1 MLLFNGRI
9 HTLDAASSVVDAL
22 VVRDGRVVFAGRR
35 GDVNPAAGEATLDLG
50 GRTVLPGL
58 VDGHGHLMLLARA
71 RLELDLAAAR
81 SEGEVAAMVGQAARG
96 LREGEWISGRGWDQ
110 TRWPGGRFPT
120 RASLDRAAPG
130 HPVALVRVDGHAT
143 WASGA
148 ALGRAD
154 ITRRTT
160 DPPGGRIERDERGE
174 PTGLLIDLAQ
184 DLIRGLVPPPSEER
198 FDTAVRAV
206 IAECLA
212 KGLTGAHEPGLDL
225 AGIASYTRL
234 IGRGHFPFRV
244 FAALSGKKAWAQYR
258 ERGAPES
265 IGDGQLTVGAV
276 KLWLDGALG
285 SRGAALHAPYCDDPA
300 NTGLVL
306 VPPEEV
312 ERLTREATAHGFHV
326 WVHAIGDRANTLV
339 LDVFENVRADGGP
352 HHRLIGG
359 TVRGQGGPGPRL
371 RVEHAQILA
380 PADIPRFAR
389 LGVVPSMQP
398 THCTSDMRWAGERL
412 GPERLVGA
420 YAWRSVLDSGAY
432 VAGGS
437 DFPVEDAN
445 PFHGIHAAVTRRP
458 REGDDPGWQPE
469 QRMTRD
475 EAVRAFTIWNAR
487 SIGRESEQGS
497 LEPGRRADLIALPD
511 DVFACDAA
519 RIASLSPV
527 LTMLGGEV
535 VYAAGQDAGASFAAR
550 PLRSAGST
558 SDTSA

>member
-1 MLLFNGRI
+1 MTLLTNGRI
-9 HTLDAASSVVDAL
+9 HTMDAAGSVVDAL
-22 VVRDGRVVFAGRR
+22 VIRDGRVAFAGGRA
-35 GDVNPAAGEATLDLG
+35 DVNPAAGEPVVDLG

-81 SEGEVAAMVGQAARG
+81 SEEDIAAMVARAAAG
-96 LREGEWISGRGWDQ
+96 LRPGEWIAGRGWDQ
-110 TRWPGGRFPT
+110 TRWPGQAFPS

-148 ALGRAD
+148 ALERAG
-154 ITRRTT
+154 ITRQAIN
-160 DPPGGRIERDERGE
+160 PASGLIVRDARGE

-184 DLIRGLVPPPSEER
+184 DLIRGLVPPPSEAR
-198 FDTAVRAV
+198 FDAAVEAV

-212 KGLTGAHEPGLDL
+212 KGLVGAHEPGLDL
-225 AGIASYTRL
+225 SAVASYTRL
-234 IGRGHFPFRV
+234 IGRGRFPFRV
-244 FAALSGKKAWAQYR
+244 FAALSGKKAWGQYR
-258 ERGAPES
+258 ERGGPQS
-265 IGDGQLTVGAV
+265 VGDGQLTVGAI

-285 SRGAALHAPYCDDPA
+285 SRGAALHAPYCDDPK

-306 VPPEEV
+306 VPPDEV
-312 ERLTREATAHGFHV
+312 LRLTREAAARGFHV

-339 LDVFENVRADGGP
+339 LDVFERALATTDRRP
-352 HHRLIGG
+352 H
-359 TVRGQGGPGPRL
+359 L
-371 RVEHAQILA
+371 RIEHAQILT

-420 YAWRSVLDSGAY
+420 YAWRSVLDAGSY

-445 PFHGIHAAVTRRP
+445 PFHGLHAAVTRAP
-458 REGDDPGWQPE
+458 REGGDPGWQPE

-475 EAVRAFTIWNAR
+475 EAVRSFTIWNAR
-487 SIGRESEQGS
+487 SIGREAEMGS
-497 LEPGRRADLIALPD
+497 LEPGKRADLIALSE
-511 DVFACDAA
+511 DVFACPAP
-519 RIASLSPV
+519 RIAAIRPL
-527 LTMLGGEV
+527 LTMVGGAVAHADQEL
-535 VYAAGQDAGASFAAR
+535 AASLPSSAS
-550 PLRSAGST
+550 RSVRST

>member
-1 MLLFNGRI
+1 
-9 HTLDAASSVVDAL
+9 
-22 VVRDGRVVFAGRR
+22 
-35 GDVNPAAGEATLDLG
+35 
-50 GRTVLPGL
+50 
-58 VDGHGHLMLLARA
+58 
-71 RLELDLAAAR
+71 
-81 SEGEVAAMVGQAARG
+81 
-96 LREGEWISGRGWDQ
+96 
-110 TRWPGGRFPT
+110 
-120 RASLDRAAPG
+120 G

-143 WASGA
+143 WASSG

-160 DPPGGRIERDERGE
+160 DPSGGRIERDERGE

-198 FDTAVRAV
+198 FDAAVRAV

-225 AGIASYTRL
+225 AAIASYGRL

-258 ERGAPES
+258 ARGTPES

-306 VPPEEV
+306 VPPEEA
-312 ERLTREATAHGFHV
+312 ERLAREATVRGFHV

-339 LDVFENVRADGGP
+339 LDVFEKVRAASGP
-352 HHRLIGG
+352 HHHRIGG
-359 TVRGQGGPGPRL
+359 TVRAEGGPRPRL

-412 GPERLVGA
+412 GPERLAGA

-487 SIGRESEQGS
+487 SIGRELEQGS
-497 LEPGRRADLIALPD
+497 LEPGKRADLIVVSD

-519 RIASLSPV
+519 RIASISPV

-535 VYAAGQDAGASFAAR
+535 VYAAGQEAGTSFSAR
-550 PLRSAGST
+550 LVRSAGST

>member
-1 MLLFNGRI
+1 MLLTNGRI
-9 HTLDAASSVVDAL
+9 HTMDAAGSVVDS
-22 VVRDGRVVFAGRR
+22 VVIRDGRVAFAGRR
-35 GDVNPAAGEATLDLG
+35 GDVNPAAREPALDLG
-50 GRTVLPGL
+50 GRAVLPGL
-58 VDGHGHLMLLARA
+58 VDGHGHLMLLARS
-71 RLELDLAAAR
+71 RLELDLTTAGSEEEVARMVAAA
-81 SEGEVAAMVGQAARG
+81 AAQR
-96 LREGEWISGRGWDQ
+96 RPGEWIGGRGWDQ
-110 TRWPGGRFPT
+110 TRWPGQRFPT

-148 ALGRAD
+148 ALARAD
-154 ITRRTT
+154 ITRHSP
-160 DPPGGRIERDERGE
+160 DPAGGRVAKDERGE

-184 DLIRGLVPPPSEER
+184 DLIRSLVPPPSRDR
-198 FDTAVRAV
+198 FDEAVEAV
-206 IAECLA
+206 ITECLA

-225 AGIASYTRL
+225 AAISSYTRL
-234 IGRGHFPFRV
+234 IGRGRFPFRV
-244 FAALSGKKAWAQYR
+244 FAAVSGKKAWSEYR

-265 IGDGQLTVGAV
+265 VGDGQLTVGAV

-306 VPPEEV
+306 VPPDEV
-312 ERLTREATAHGFHV
+312 ERLAREAAARGFHV

-339 LDVFENVRADGGP
+339 LDVFENLRAAGGP
-352 HHRLIGG
+352 RS
-359 TVRGQGGPGPRL
+359 PL

-412 GPERLVGA
+412 GPERLAGA

-432 VAGGS
+432 IAGGS

-445 PFHGIHAAVTRRP
+445 PFHGLHAAVTRRP
-458 REGDDPGWQPE
+458 REGEDPRWQPA
-469 QRMTRD
+469 QRMTRE
-475 EAVRAFTIWNAR
+475 EAVRSFTIWNAR
-487 SIGRESEQGS
+487 SIGLEADQGS
-497 LEPGRRADLIALPD
+497 LEVGKRADLIALSD
-511 DVFACDAA
+511 DVFTC
-519 RIASLSPV
+519 REEQIATLAPV
-527 LTMLGGEV
+527 LTLVGGV
-535 VYAAGQDAGASFAAR
+535 VVHRADQDFGASRSASRAS
-550 PLRSAGST
+550 SAGST

>member
-1 MLLFNGRI
+1 VLLTNGRI
-9 HTLDAASSVVDAL
+9 HTLDAVDSVVDTL
-22 VVRDGRVVFAGRR
+22 VVRDGRVAFAGRR
-35 GDVNPAAGEATLDLG
+35 ADVNPAAREAVLDLA

-81 SEGEVAAMVGQAARG
+81 SEDEIARAVAAAASR
-96 LREGEWISGRGWDQ
+96 LRPGEWIAGRGWDQ
-110 TRWPGGRFPT
+110 TRWPGQGFPT
-120 RASLDRAAPG
+120 RASLDRAAPA

-143 WASGA
+143 WANGPALERA
-148 ALGRAD
+148 AIGRHSAD
-154 ITRRTT
+154 
-160 DPPGGRIERDERGE
+160 PAGGRIVKDERGE
-174 PTGLLIDLAQ
+174 PTGILIDLAQ
-184 DLIRGLVPPPSEER
+184 DLIRALVPPPSEER
-198 FDTAVRAV
+198 FDAAVEAV

-225 AGIASYTRL
+225 GAVASYTRL
-234 IGRGHFPFRV
+234 IGRGRFPFRV
-244 FAALSGKKAWAQYR
+244 FAALSGKKAWGQYR
-258 ERGAPES
+258 ERGRPES
-265 IGDGQLTVGAV
+265 IGDGQLTVGAI

-285 SRGAALHAPYCDDPA
+285 SRGAALHAPYCDDLA

-306 VPPEEV
+306 VSPEEV
-312 ERLTREATAHGFHV
+312 PRLTREAAALGFHV

-339 LDVFENVRADGGP
+339 LDVFERVLADGGP
-352 HHRLIGG
+352 R
-359 TVRGQGGPGPRL
+359 PRL

-398 THCTSDMRWAGERL
+398 THCTSDMRWAEERL
-412 GPERLVGA
+412 GPERLAGA

-445 PFHGIHAAVTRRP
+445 PFHGIHAAVTRAP
-458 REGDDPGWQPE
+458 REGPDPGWQPA
-469 QRMTRD
+469 QRMSRE

-487 SIGRESEQGS
+487 SIGREAELGS
-497 LEPGRRADLIALPD
+497 LEPGKRADLIALSE
-511 DVFACDAA
+511 DVFACAPE
-519 RIASLSPV
+519 RIADIAPV
-527 LTMLGGEV
+527 LTLVGGAVAHADQEV
-535 VYAAGQDAGASFAAR
+535 GASL
-550 PLRSAGST
+550 PTSWRSSGVST

>member
-1 MLLFNGRI
+1 VLLTNGRI
-9 HTLDAASSVVDAL
+9 HTMDAAGSVVDSL
-22 VVRDGRVVFAGRR
+22 VVRDGRVAFAGRR
-35 GDVNPAAGEATLDLG
+35 ADVNPAAREVTVDLG

-58 VDGHGHLMLLARA
+58 VDAHGHLMLLARA

-81 SEGEVAAMVGQAARG
+81 SEDEIARMVAAAAAR
-96 LREGEWISGRGWDQ
+96 LRPGEWIAGRGWDQ
-110 TRWPGGRFPT
+110 TRWPGARFPT

-148 ALGRAD
+148 ALERAG
-154 ITRRTT
+154 ITRDSG
-160 DPPGGRIERDERGE
+160 DPSGGRIVKDERGE

-198 FDTAVRAV
+198 FDGAVEAV
-206 IAECLA
+206 VGECLA

-225 AGIASYTRL
+225 AAVASYTRL
-234 IGRGHFPFRV
+234 IGRGRFPFRV
-244 FAALSGKKAWAQYR
+244 FAALSGKKAWGQYR
-258 ERGAPES
+258 ERGKPES
-265 IGDGQLTVGAV
+265 VGDGYLTVGAI

-285 SRGAALHAPYCDDPA
+285 SRGAALHTPYCDDPG

-306 VPPEEV
+306 VPTEEV
-312 ERLTREATAHGFHV
+312 LRLTREAASLGFQV

-339 LDVFENVRADGGP
+339 LDVFEEVLAGAGP
-352 HHRLIGG
+352 R
-359 TVRGQGGPGPRL
+359 PRL

-412 GPERLVGA
+412 GPERLAGA
-420 YAWRSVLDSGAY
+420 YAWRSVLDSGSY
-432 VAGGS
+432 LAGGS

-445 PFHGIHAAVTRRP
+445 PFHGIHAAVTRAP
-458 REGDDPGWQPE
+458 REGGDPGWQPA

-475 EAVRAFTIWNAR
+475 EAVRAFTIWSAR
-487 SIGRESEQGS
+487 SIGREAELGS
-497 LEPGRRADLIALPD
+497 LEPGKRADLIALSE
-511 DVFACDAA
+511 DVFTCPAA
-519 RIASLSPV
+519 RIAGIAPALALVGGAVVHADQELAASLP
-527 LTMLGGEV
+527 
-535 VYAAGQDAGASFAAR
+535 ASRASSGR
-550 PLRSAGST
+550 ST